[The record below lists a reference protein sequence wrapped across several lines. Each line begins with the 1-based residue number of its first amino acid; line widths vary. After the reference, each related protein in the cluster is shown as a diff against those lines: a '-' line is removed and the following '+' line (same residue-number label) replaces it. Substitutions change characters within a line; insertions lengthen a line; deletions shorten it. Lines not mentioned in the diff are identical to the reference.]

1 MELKIKYHYS
11 YFIYPYV
18 VKEEKYNKYMQK
30 LLKNSKCTL
39 KIFEKRKNANL
50 YSYFLPTVKEY
61 MFKSFGFA
69 DSNTRIFNSLGV
81 KLKAN
86 MLSQTPCT
94 IFEYDMGQDVQAKAG
109 EEDGIFFKI
118 EKIEII
124 CFNTGICFLLFKTNI
139 EGTDRF
145 SDLLNFNFK
154 FRDINS
160 EVNEGL
166 SFSKIKIQTGTFNDI
181 KRLSELIRELT
192 GSAVET
198 KKIDIDTNRFLIYSY
213 VCIDQEYWDD
223 VNGFSGI
230 EKEFFKYANVLNS
243 EFNSSFNN
251 DRLKTVNL
259 GNYIKVGI
267 SNAGINLIAS
277 SINTVNYTNLPFEF
291 ENEYLYTYIFALY
304 KKYYLTKLLKEFKN
318 IKKATEIKEK
328 FVNFTNDIWIHEITN
343 NDNGILIYKEIA
355 EVLDL
360 EDIYEKA
367 KRQYDIAYKDFRVRD
382 NEKVNKVILFLLII
396 SLIINV
402 VNFIVLFRLK

>member
-18 VKEEKYNKYMQK
+18 VREEKYNKYIQK
-30 LLKNSKCTL
+30 LLKNKKCTL

-69 DSNTRIFNSLGV
+69 ASNTKILNSSGI

-94 IFEYDMGQDVQAKAG
+94 IFEYNLGENVQAKAG

-118 EKIEII
+118 EKVEII
-124 CFNTGICFLLFKTNI
+124 CFNTGICFLLLKTNM
-139 EGTDRF
+139 EGTDKF

-166 SFSKIKIQTGTFNDI
+166 TSSKIKIQTGTFNDI
-181 KRLSELIRELT
+181 KKLSELIKELT
-192 GSAVET
+192 GNTIES

-213 VCIDQEYWDD
+213 ACIDQEYWNDM
-223 VNGFSGI
+223 NNFSEI

-291 ENEYLYTYIFALY
+291 ENEYLYTYIFTLY
-304 KKYYLTKLLKEFKN
+304 KKFYLMKLLREFKN
-318 IKKATEIKEK
+318 NKKLAEIKEK
-328 FVNFTNDIWIHEITN
+328 FINFTNDIWIHEITN
-343 NDNGILIYKEIA
+343 NDNGILIYKEAA
-355 EVLDL
+355 EVLGL
-360 EDIYEKA
+360 NDIYEKA
-367 KRQYDIAYKDFRVRD
+367 KRQYDIVYKDFRVRD
-382 NEKVNKVILFLLII
+382 NEKVNRIILFLLII
-396 SLIINV
+396 SLITNV
-402 VNFIVLFRLK
+402 VNFIILSKLR